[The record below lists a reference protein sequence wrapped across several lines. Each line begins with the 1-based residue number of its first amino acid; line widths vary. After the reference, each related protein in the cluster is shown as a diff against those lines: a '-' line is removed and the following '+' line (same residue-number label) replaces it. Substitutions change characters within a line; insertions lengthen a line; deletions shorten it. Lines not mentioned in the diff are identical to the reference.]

1 MPFSPKFL
9 PLNYMQGTLC
19 SFERNKRVG
28 LVLSVVFLGI
38 SVLPASA
45 VDWGKMTGTSPKKSS
60 STAVKKEFLPPV
72 ASINGPLRSAE
83 EDEEGLGP
91 VTFNAVHSPNAIQ
104 VHQPVAKLDTDLGI
118 KTSSDEYQELLK
130 SQKALDEE
138 DLRALW
144 SATVEKNPVIRFSLE
159 KLSTPADLGPKKSSQ
174 FLNKTLNV
182 LISGATIAATMA
194 PGGGYYRNMGAM
206 AGGDAVR
213 NILNGNN
220 KPQLQTL
227 SPTEQIQLAGLV
239 DELQAKL
246 VQTYHDYKNTLQSL
260 ATAHEQSVSSNR
272 IYHDALQS
280 GNDLAILASA
290 SAYYKAVLN
299 ETELKQK
306 AKLNRLR
313 LERLAGDEALQKL
326 KLSVTVTKDITASTM
341 AQPVNLAQPDSIETP
356 GGPEEATPEPDD
368 VKGFDLSEP
377 SQKATRQNAKGK
389 GKKDEATAMPAVALP
404 PEPDKISP

>member
-1 MPFSPKFL
+1 LYS
-9 PLNYMQGTLC
+9 LNAG
-19 SFERNKRVG
+19 VG
-28 LVLSVVFLGI
+28 LALAAMLLGM
-38 SVLPASA
+38 SLLPAFA
-45 VDWGKMTGTSPKKSS
+45 VDWAKMSGSSSKKSS
-60 STAVKKEFLPPV
+60 AKSAVKKEFLPPV
-72 ASINGPLRSAE
+72 ASINGPLQSQ

-91 VTFNAVHSPNAIQ
+91 VTLNAVHSPNAIQ

-159 KLSTPADLGPKKSSQ
+159 KLSTPADLGAKKSSQ

-213 NILNGNN
+213 NILNGNS

-260 ATAHEQSVSSNR
+260 ATAHEQSVKSNK

-341 AQPVNLAQPDSIETP
+341 AQPVNLAQPNTIENP
-356 GGPEEATPEPDD
+356 SEESLENQTLEHP
-368 VKGFDLSEP
+368 
-377 SQKATRQNAKGK
+377 QKNQ
-389 GKKDEATAMPAVALP
+389 EESTAMPVLALP
-404 PEPDKISP
+404 AEPDKISP

>member
-1 MPFSPKFL
+1 MPFSPKSFH
-9 PLNYMQGTLC
+9 LNGFRPYSPDAFY
-19 SFERNKRVG
+19 SFGLNTGVG
-28 LVLSVVFLGI
+28 LALSVILLGM

-45 VDWGKMTGTSPKKSS
+45 VDWGKMTGTSSKKSS
-60 STAVKKEFLPPV
+60 GSAVKKEFLPPV
-72 ASINGPLRSAE
+72 ASINGPLHSAD

-159 KLSTPADLGPKKSSQ
+159 KLSTPADLGAKKSSQ

-213 NILNGNN
+213 NILNGNS

-260 ATAHEQSVSSNR
+260 ATAHDQSVSSNK

-341 AQPVNLAQPDSIETP
+341 AQPVNLAQPDNIEPPVDT
-356 GGPEEATPEPDD
+356 EEGTPEPEEMT
-368 VKGFDLSEP
+368 GIY
-377 SQKATRQNAKGK
+377 QKN
-389 GKKDEATAMPAVALP
+389 KKQEATAMPAVALP

>member
-1 MPFSPKFL
+1 MPFSPKSFL
-9 PLNYMQGTLC
+9 LNGIRPYAPDAFY
-19 SFERNKRVG
+19 SFGLNTGVG
-28 LVLSVVFLGI
+28 LALSVILLGM

-45 VDWGKMTGTSPKKSS
+45 VDWGKMTGTSSKKSS
-60 STAVKKEFLPPV
+60 GSAVKKEFLPPV
-72 ASINGPLRSAE
+72 ASINGPLHSADE
-83 EDEEGLGP
+83 YEEGLGP

-159 KLSTPADLGPKKSSQ
+159 KLSTPADLGAKKSSQ

-213 NILNGNN
+213 NILNGNS

-260 ATAHEQSVSSNR
+260 ATAHDQAVSSNK

-341 AQPVNLAQPDSIETP
+341 AQPVNLAQPDNIEPPVDT
-356 GGPEEATPEPDD
+356 EEATPEPEEMT
-368 VKGFDLSEP
+368 GIY
-377 SQKATRQNAKGK
+377 QKN
-389 GKKDEATAMPAVALP
+389 KKQEATAMPAVALP